1 MTFLASRRAFL
12 MTAAG
17 LPLAACSSSPVGF
30 SMDGGPGFYKRLNA
44 RAEKVDA
51 VAARDMIS
59 IYRTNNGLSALALD
73 PALMDAAQEQ
83 ALAMARADRM
93 SHDIG
98 GSLQSRL
105 WGKLDHK
112 AATENV
118 GAGYYTLAE
127 AFSGWRESPSHNKNM
142 LNPSMRRMGIAT
154 AYVAESKYKVFWA
167 LILTD

>member
-142 LNPSMRRMGIAT
+142 LSPGMRRMGIAT
-154 AYVAESKYKVFWA
+154 AYVAESKYKVYWA